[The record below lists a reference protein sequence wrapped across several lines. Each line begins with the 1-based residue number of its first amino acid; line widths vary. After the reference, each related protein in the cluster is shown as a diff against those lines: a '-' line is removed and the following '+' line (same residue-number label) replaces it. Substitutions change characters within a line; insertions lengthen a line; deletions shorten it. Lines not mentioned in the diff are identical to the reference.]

1 LHHALTRIVHRPSA
15 VTGES
20 LPVLV
25 EVENR
30 YPIVEEHQHE
40 SSFFPW
46 YTLIGFSVLFL
57 PVLVLG
63 HLLLPSAPWFLAGWS
78 ALTFSLLLYELVHAI
93 EHWPEQRWHA
103 LIARPRTGGFWRKAY
118 AFHLRHHAD
127 IRCNEGISGVF
138 GVPIYDLIFGTYVDP
153 NTLFRHG
160 GTDAQKEEHIA
171 GIIGGETRFAFAYSE
186 PKSRFDL
193 NDVSTTAKKDG
204 AGYTLNGHKA
214 VVIGAPFATHLIV
227 TARTS
232 GAQRDANGITVFLV
246 ARNAKGVTTRDY
258 PTVDGLRASEVY
270 FENVAVGADAVIGK
284 VDGGLP
290 LVEKVVD
297 NAIAALC
304 AEAVGCFKVLNEA
317 TISYAKQRK
326 QFGQS
331 IATFQVLQHRM
342 VDMFMAA
349 EQASSMTYMVTLK
362 LDEADKARKLAASAA
377 KVQIGK
383 AGKLVSQDAVQIHGG
398 MGMTDELNVGHFF
411 KRVTMIESQFGNTD
425 WHLRRYTELS
435 NG

>member
-1 LHHALTRIVHRPSA
+1 MDFSFTSEQDQLRDTVAKLIAQKYDFDTRRKVAKS
-15 VTGES
+15 E
-20 LPVLV
+20 
-25 EVENR
+25 
-30 YPIVEEHQHE
+30 
-40 SSFFPW
+40 
-46 YTLIGFSVLFL
+46 
-57 PVLVLG
+57 
-63 HLLLPSAPWFLAGWS
+63 AGWRPEMWS
-78 ALTFSLLLYELVHAI
+78 QFAELGLLGASFTE
-93 EHWPEQRWHA
+93 EE
-103 LIARPRTGGFWRKAY
+103 GGFGSGPIEAM
-118 AFHLRHHAD
+118 
-127 IRCNEGISGVF
+127 IISEEF
-138 GVPIYDLIFGTYVDP
+138 GKGLVIEPFLQTVVIGGNF
-153 NTLFRHG
+153 FRHG

-171 GIIGGETRFAFAYSE
+171 GIIGGENRYAFAYSE

-193 NDVSTTAKKDG
+193 HDVSTTAKKDG
-204 AGYTLNGHKA
+204 AGYSLNGHKA

-232 GAQRDANGITVFLV
+232 GGQRDAQGITVFLV
-246 ARNAKGVTTRDY
+246 PKNAKGVSTRDY

-270 FENVAVGADAVIGK
+270 LENVSVGADAVIGK

-290 LVEKVVD
+290 LIEKVVD

-326 QFGQS
+326 QFGQP
-331 IATFQVLQHRM
+331 IANFQVLQHRM

-349 EQASSMTYMVTLK
+349 EQATSMTYMVTLK
-362 LDEADKARKLAASAA
+362 LDEADKARKLAASGA

-383 AGKLVSQDAVQIHGG
+383 AGKLISQDAVQIHGG

-435 NG
+435 NA

>member
-1 LHHALTRIVHRPSA
+1 MDFSFTSEQDQLRDTVAKLVSQKYDFDTRRKVAKS
-15 VTGES
+15 E
-20 LPVLV
+20 
-25 EVENR
+25 
-30 YPIVEEHQHE
+30 
-40 SSFFPW
+40 
-46 YTLIGFSVLFL
+46 
-57 PVLVLG
+57 
-63 HLLLPSAPWFLAGWS
+63 AGWRPEMWS
-78 ALTFSLLLYELVHAI
+78 QFAELGLLGAPFTEA
-93 EHWPEQRWHA
+93 E
-103 LIARPRTGGFWRKAY
+103 GGFGSGPIEAM
-118 AFHLRHHAD
+118 
-127 IRCNEGISGVF
+127 IISEEF
-138 GVPIYDLIFGTYVDP
+138 GKGLVIEPFLQTVVIGGNF
-153 NTLFRHG
+153 FRHG

-214 VVIGAPFATHLIV
+214 VVLGAPFATHLIV

-232 GAQRDANGITVFLV
+232 GAQRDMNGVTVFLV

-326 QFGQS
+326 QFGQA
-331 IATFQVLQHRM
+331 IANFQVLQHRM

-349 EQASSMTYMVTLK
+349 EQATSMTYMVTLK

-377 KVQIGK
+377 KVQVGK
-383 AGKLVSQDAVQIHGG
+383 SGKLVSQDAVQIHGG

>member
-1 LHHALTRIVHRPSA
+1 MDFSFTSEQDQLRDTVAKLVSQKYDFDTRRKVAKS
-15 VTGES
+15 E
-20 LPVLV
+20 
-25 EVENR
+25 
-30 YPIVEEHQHE
+30 
-40 SSFFPW
+40 
-46 YTLIGFSVLFL
+46 
-57 PVLVLG
+57 
-63 HLLLPSAPWFLAGWS
+63 AGWRPEMWS
-78 ALTFSLLLYELVHAI
+78 QFAELGLLGAPFTEA
-93 EHWPEQRWHA
+93 E
-103 LIARPRTGGFWRKAY
+103 GGFGSGPIEAM
-118 AFHLRHHAD
+118 
-127 IRCNEGISGVF
+127 IISEEF
-138 GVPIYDLIFGTYVDP
+138 GKGLVIEPFLQTVVIGGNF
-153 NTLFRHG
+153 FRHG
-160 GTDAQKEEHIA
+160 GTDAQKEENIA

-193 NDVSTTAKKDG
+193 HDVSTTAKKDG

-214 VVIGAPFATHLIV
+214 VVVGAPFATHLIV

-232 GAQRDANGITVFLV
+232 GGQRDAKGVTVFLV
-246 ARNAKGVTTRDY
+246 AKNAHGVTTRDY

-270 FENVAVGADAVIGK
+270 FENVAVGADAVIGQ

-326 QFGQS
+326 QFGQA
-331 IATFQVLQHRM
+331 IANFQVLQHRM

-349 EQASSMTYMVTLK
+349 EQATSMTYMVTLK

-377 KVQIGK
+377 KVQVGK
-383 AGKLVSQDAVQIHGG
+383 SGKLVSQDAVQIHGG